1 MIDLLKQILEG
12 YPDAIVWV
20 IAVLVVFILLAI
32 LSGVSLW
39 GGAFAVERL
48 RGFLKALRG
57 QKDVALEAVDEA
69 TDSLVKEIDK
79 ATDNYIP
86 LDADQWSKLLSAVV
100 KGVFSGLDIVLNSP
114 VPGAPVG
121 EPEDI
126 DTVLRREGTPLAER

>member
-1 MIDLLKQILEG
+1 MIDLLKQVLEG

-20 IAVLVVFILLAI
+20 VAVLVVFILLAI

-48 RGFLKALRG
+48 RGFFKALRG
-57 QKDVALEAVDEA
+57 QKEVALEAVDEA

-79 ATDNYIP
+79 VTDNYIP
-86 LDADQWSKLLSAVV
+86 LDADQWSKLLTAVV
-100 KGVFSGLDIVLNSP
+100 KGVFSGLDIVLNTP
-114 VPGAPVG
+114 APGGAAP

-126 DTVLRREGTPLAER
+126 DALLRREGRPLGER